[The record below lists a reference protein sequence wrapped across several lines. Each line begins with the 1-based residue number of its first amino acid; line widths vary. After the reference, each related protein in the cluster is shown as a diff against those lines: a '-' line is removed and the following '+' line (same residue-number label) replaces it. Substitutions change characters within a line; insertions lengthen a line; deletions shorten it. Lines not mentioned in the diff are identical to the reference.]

1 MFISFNPMISFLG
14 KIYLRDI
21 IRVIDKDLERNQTN
35 DKENI
40 S

>member
-1 MFISFNPMISFLG
+1 MISFLG
-14 KIYLRDI
+14 KIYLSDI

-35 DKENI
+35 DKESI